1 MVNLEEMEAAS
12 YWSSPE
18 LFPAMSI
25 VMVVTDASLTIEA
38 ATEAVVLVDQLGSL
52 DNK

>member
-1 MVNLEEMEAAS
+1 MEAAS